1 MMVPVDAELPKEFR
15 LDQNYPNPFNPQTT
29 IAFDLPRA
37 GRVTLSV
44 YDALGREVAL
54 LVSEMRPAGRHQLT
68 WNASALPSGIYFY
81 RLTAGA
87 FSQTK
92 ALTLLK

>member
-1 MMVPVDAELPKEFR
+1 MLTSPWAR
-15 LDQNYPNPFNPQTT
+15 LQRK
-29 IAFDLPRA
+29 FDEIGVLA
-37 GRVTLSV
+37 V
-44 YDALGREVAL
+44 
-54 LVSEMRPAGRHQLT
+54 GRHEAT
-68 WNASALPSGIYFY
+68 WQAGKLPSGTYFY